1 MQVITW
7 KDALGLAFA
16 QSINDV
22 TRAAAD
28 DVICF
33 DTSAKSVAWVMMTER
48 TSQDF
53 VKNGA
58 EALLHLMMEISC

>member
-7 KDALGLAFA
+7 KDTLRLALA

-22 TRAAAD
+22 TRAAPD

-58 EALLHLMMEISC
+58 EALLNLMMVISC